1 MSSAFRAS
9 ELRALLGRRAAAA
22 LVCVLGV
29 GLGSEDVHAHGRE
42 HSYSSW
48 ALHADGARARLRIAR
63 LPPGLD
69 AGRVVRRLRLRAEE
83 DVCRLEAPPRRR
95 LDADGWLLIDWA
107 VRCPTAD
114 ALVLENELLP
124 RLGPGHLHFARVTL
138 ADGRV
143 VERVLSGSETR
154 WELRRGGPAGDTPPQ
169 GTSFTGYL
177 GLGVAHI
184 LSGWDH
190 LAFVLALLLLAGTLR
205 EVAFLVTA
213 FTLAHSVTLA
223 LAALEWVRPEPVAVE
238 ALIGFSIALVAAE
251 NAWIL
256 GGRDRV
262 VPRLATAGL
271 VGLLGLAALGIGGL
285 PPLLLAGLVL
295 FSHCHFE
302 LLRRSSNPQRL
313 RVFVAFGF
321 GLVHGFGF
329 AGLLAEVGLPPA
341 RVVPALLGFNLGV
354 EVGQLGVVGLVWPL
368 LRALARHPPAPLY
381 GHVAALAS
389 AVICGLGVFWF
400 VTRAYG

>member
-9 ELRALLGRRAAAA
+9 ELRALLGRSAAAA
-22 LVCVLGV
+22 YVCVLV
-29 GLGSEDVHAHGRE
+29 AGLAARDGHAHGRE

-48 ALHADGARARLRIAR
+48 ALHADGARVRLRIAR

-69 AGRVVRRLRLRAEE
+69 AGRVVRRLRLRAGE
-83 DVCRLEAPPRRR
+83 DPCRLEAAPRRR

-114 ALVLENELLP
+114 GLVLENALLP

-154 WELRRGGPAGDTPPQ
+154 WELRRGGPAGDTRVQ
-169 GTSFTGYL
+169 GTSFLGYL
-177 GLGVAHI
+177 GLGGAHI

-223 LAALEWVRPEPVAVE
+223 LAALEWVRPEPAAVE

-271 VGLLGLAALGIGGL
+271 VGLLGLAALGIGVL
-285 PPLLLAGLVL
+285 RPLLLAGIVL
-295 FSHCHFE
+295 FSYCHFE

-354 EVGQLGVVGLVWPL
+354 EVGQLGVVGLAWPL
-368 LRALARHPPAPLY
+368 LRALARRPPARLY
-381 GHVAALAS
+381 GQVAALAS